1 MDVANLAQNNGPGS
15 RTHARD
21 GQDDRVQLLK
31 LLGDLLVDLVDLL
44 LRELNLLDENPEL
57 EGKSIRT

>member
-31 LLGDLLVDLVDLL
+31 QLGDFLVNLAYLL
-44 LRELNLLDENPEL
+44 LRELNLLDENPDL
-57 EGKSIRT
+57 EGKDIRT